1 MAGST
6 NRSSMR
12 GGRSRRAMADIN
24 VVPYI
29 DVMLVLLVIFMVTAP
44 LVAPSIV
51 NLPTVGGAAPQQ
63 QTPPVVVNIRAD
75 GKMTVR
81 YKDDSGGS
89 EEQQMTRADLT
100 SFVTERE
107 ASHPDQPVV
116 IAADKTVQYDAVM
129 KVMSDLKA
137 RGVKRVGLLVK
148 SQ

>member
-6 NRSSMR
+6 NQSSMR
-12 GGRSRRAMADIN
+12 GGRQRRAMADIN

-51 NLPTVGGAAPQQ
+51 NLPTVGGAAPQP
-63 QTPPVVVNIRAD
+63 QTPPVIVNIRAD
-75 GKMTVR
+75 GKMSVR
-81 YKDDSGGS
+81 YKSDDGAT
-89 EEQQMTRADLT
+89 QQQDMTRSDLDN
-100 SFVTERE
+100 FVTDRE
-107 ASHPDQPVV
+107 TAHPDQPVV
-116 IAADKTVQYDAVM
+116 IAADKTVQYESVM
-129 KVMSDLKA
+129 NVMSDLKA

>member
-12 GGRSRRAMADIN
+12 GSRSRRAMADIN

-89 EEQQMTRADLT
+89 EEQQMTRADLA

-107 ASHPDQPVV
+107 VSHPDQPVV

-129 KVMSDLKA
+129 NVMSDLKA

>member
-1 MAGST
+1 
-6 NRSSMR
+6 MR

-75 GKMTVR
+75 GNMSVK
-81 YKDDSGGS
+81 YKDDGGAHAAGKHDAGGS
-89 EEQQMTRADLT
+89 EQLRRWTAQQ
-100 SFVTERE
+100 
-107 ASHPDQPVV
+107 SHPDQPVV
-116 IAADKTVQYDAVM
+116 IAADKTVKYEAVM
-129 KVMSDLKA
+129 NVMSDLKA